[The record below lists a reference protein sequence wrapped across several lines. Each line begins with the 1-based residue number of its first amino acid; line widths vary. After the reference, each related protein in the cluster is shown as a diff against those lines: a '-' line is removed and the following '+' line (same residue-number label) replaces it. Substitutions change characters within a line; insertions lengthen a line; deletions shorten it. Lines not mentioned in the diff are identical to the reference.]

1 MNTVLKEKIKEEV
14 NQALSL
20 SNEEWERAD
29 NAGERDSI
37 KTLLGAWGAFIDGS
51 EPAWHGNEWFDAF
64 LDEYLAVEFN
74 GYTE

>member
-29 NAGERDSI
+29 NAGELDFI

-51 EPAWHGNEWFDAF
+51 EPAWHGNEWFDGF
-64 LDEYLAVEFN
+64 LDEYL
-74 GYTE
+74 TE